1 LVVLNNNNNKK
12 NKTKLKGSLS
22 LKAVRYVTARI
33 AINAYRIL
41 IKKKNNKKKCI
52 KQNTNCTFAMHV
64 CAGRIDE
71 LSTSRCH

>member
-1 LVVLNNNNNKK
+1 LVVSNNNNNEK

-22 LKAVRYVTARI
+22 LKTVRYVTART

-41 IKKKNNKKKCI
+41 IKKNNKKKRI
-52 KQNTNCTFAMHV
+52 KQNTNCTLAMRV

-71 LSTSRCH
+71 LSTSRCN

>member
-41 IKKKNNKKKCI
+41 IKKKIIRKN
-52 KQNTNCTFAMHV
+52 A
-64 CAGRIDE
+64 
-71 LSTSRCH
+71 